1 MIEIDGIYE
10 LLSLLVKKNNHR
22 EIELLLVFLDK
33 LPRTDD
39 DTIGEDCIF
48 DCITKAL
55 NERNN
60 KLIYQIIS
68 LIYNIKIHKDYLIY
82 GILNSYFG
90 LRSDT
95 NLFPLCEIIKQSI
108 RTKLYFFNNYIINY
122 FLYVRDNPEEC
133 CAFSR
138 KPIIY
143 ITNLGFDWFYHND
156 MHKQVRTRIYL

>member
-68 LIYNIKIHKDYLIY
+68 LIYNIKIE
-82 GILNSYFG
+82 F
-90 LRSDT
+90 
-95 NLFPLCEIIKQSI
+95 
-108 RTKLYFFNNYIINY
+108 
-122 FLYVRDNPEEC
+122 
-133 CAFSR
+133 
-138 KPIIY
+138 
-143 ITNLGFDWFYHND
+143 
-156 MHKQVRTRIYL
+156 

>member
-33 LPRTDD
+33 LHCTDD

-48 DCITKAL
+48 DCITKAS

-68 LIYNIKIHKDYLIY
+68 LIYNMKIYKDYLTY
-82 GILNSYFG
+82 GILSSTNILY
-90 LRSDT
+90 SDT
-95 NLFPLCEIIKQSI
+95 NLFPLYEIIKQSI
-108 RTKLYFFNNYIINY
+108 RTKLYFFDHHIINHFAY
-122 FLYVRDNPEEC
+122 ARNHPMHYT
-133 CAFSR
+133 FSR

-156 MHKQVRTRIYL
+156 MHKQVRTRIYI